1 MARNF
6 VRSEIRDRA
15 KTRADMVSSPL
26 YSDTEW
32 NYSFQ
37 EALGQYWTL
46 MDDATQDFAIA
57 ETTVNTLSGIDT
69 YSLPANFRNLKEVF
83 ADEGNGQ
90 RRPILNVDGFSRAFY
105 VPPQGAYPVIVRYM
119 TDEPTISDDVTSVQ
133 LGDLGDGYVLRLMAR
148 DAMAKASKDPSLVLT
163 ELADLEMKIRSSRKR
178 DRAFP
183 QKSRNVENANV
194 WLYPYA
200 TRIRGYNL
208 LGDNI
213 QLWQPLIPYYF

>member
-1 MARNF
+1 MARSF
-6 VRSEIRDRA
+6 TRSEIRDRA

-32 NYSFQ
+32 NYSYQ

-46 MDDATQDFAIA
+46 MDDATQDFALA
-57 ETTVNTLSGIDT
+57 ETTITTTAGTDT
-69 YSLPANFRNLKEVF
+69 YSLPATFRNLKEVY

-90 RRPILNVDGFSRAFY
+90 RRPILPVDGFSRAYY

-119 TDEPTISDDVTSVQ
+119 TDEPTITDDVTTVQ

-148 DAMAKASKDPSLVLT
+148 DAMAKAGRDPSQVMM
-163 ELADLEMKIRSSRKR
+163 EIADLESKIRSSRKR

-183 QKSRNVENANV
+183 QKGRNVENANV

-200 TRIRGYNL
+200 TRIRGYAL

-213 QLWQPLIPYYF
+213 QLFQPLIPYYF